1 MEGWSKTDVEPI
13 DPRDAEEAVKAF
25 RGCLREEKRLRERG
39 EGRGAKEARRKSG
52 KKYEAI
58 ARMLTRRFR
67 RYAKGAFG
75 DDLPHLVVEAQ
86 GEMNTL
92 LCSDLMDLE
101 PKNELY
107 ERRFNLCVKR
117 LMRDAVR
124 RVRVQY
130 DMPANGE
137 SAIWDYVP
145 DSLQSSG
152 ERPDDEDMRQT
163 QPPDDATSGALE
175 LTLGNNIVGR
185 LLSHVPNEK
194 LQRIFVLKDIEGLKW
209 SEVAREVGVSEST
222 AKRHHKWVRETLRR
236 VARQMRLERKEK
248 R

>member
-1 MEGWSKTDVEPI
+1 MEGRSKTDVEQI

-25 RGCLREEKRLRERG
+25 RGYLREENRLRERG
-39 EGRGAKEARRKSG
+39 DGRGAKEARRKAG
-52 KKYEAI
+52 RKYEAV

-67 RYAKGAFG
+67 GYAKGAFRDG
-75 DDLPHLVVEAQ
+75 LPHLVVEAQ
-86 GEMNTL
+86 DEMNAL

-130 DMPANGE
+130 DIPANGE
-137 SAIWDYVP
+137 IAIWDYVP
-145 DSLQSSG
+145 DSLQSSS
-152 ERPDDEDMRQT
+152 ERPDDEGTRQI
-163 QPPDDATSGALE
+163 QPPDEATNEALE
-175 LTLGNNIVGR
+175 QTLGNNIVGR
-185 LLSHVPNEK
+185 LLSHVPDEK
-194 LQRIFVLKDIEGLKW
+194 QLRIFILKDMEGLTW
-209 SEVAREVGVSEST
+209 PEVAREVGVSEST
-222 AKRHHKWVRETLRR
+222 AKRHHKGVRETLRS
-236 VARQMRLERKEK
+236 VARQMGLERKEK

>member
-1 MEGWSKTDVEPI
+1 MEGWSRKDVEPI
-13 DPRDAEEAVKAF
+13 EPGDAEEAVRAF
-25 RGCLREEKRLRERG
+25 RRYLRKEKRLKEQG
-39 EGRGAKEARRKSG
+39 DVRGAREARREAG
-52 KKYEAI
+52 KEYEAI
-58 ARMLTRRFR
+58 AKMLTWRFR

-86 GEMNTL
+86 GEMTTL

-117 LMRDAVR
+117 LMRDAVK

-130 DMPANGE
+130 DMPANDE
-137 SAIWDYVP
+137 IAIWDYVP
-145 DSLQSSG
+145 ESLQGSE
-152 ERPDDEDMRQT
+152 ERPDDEEIRQI
-163 QPPDDATSGALE
+163 QPPDDAVKE
-175 LTLGNNIVGR
+175 IMEQTLGNEIVRR

-194 LQRIFVLKDIEGLKW
+194 QLRIFILKGMEGRTW

-222 AKRHHKWVRETLRR
+222 AKRHYKWVRVTLQR
-236 VARQMRLERKEK
+236 VARQMGMERKEK

>member
-1 MEGWSKTDVEPI
+1 MEGWSKKDVEPI
-13 DPRDAEEAVKAF
+13 DPGDAEEAVKAF
-25 RGCLREEKRLRERG
+25 RGYLREEKRLKEQG
-39 EGRGAKEARRKSG
+39 DGRGAREARREADKR
-52 KKYEAI
+52 YEAI
-58 ARMLTRRFR
+58 VKMLTRRFR

-86 GEMNTL
+86 DEMNAL

-137 SAIWDYVP
+137 IAMWGYVP
-145 DSLQSSG
+145 ESLQGSEES
-152 ERPDDEDMRQT
+152 PDDEEPRQI
-163 QPPDDATSGALE
+163 QPSDDATREILE
-175 LTLGNNIVGR
+175 QALGNEIVHR
-185 LLSHVPNEK
+185 LLSHVPDEK
-194 LQRIFVLKDIEGLKW
+194 QRRIFVLKGMESLTW

-222 AKRHHKWVRETLRR
+222 AKRHYKWVKETLQC
-236 VARQMRLERKEK
+236 VARQMGLERKEK

>member
-1 MEGWSKTDVEPI
+1 MEGWSKKDVEPI
-13 DPRDAEEAVKAF
+13 DPKDAEEAVKAF
-25 RGCLREEKRLRERG
+25 RGYLREEKRLKEQG
-39 EGRGAKEARRKSG
+39 DGRGAREARREAE

-58 ARMLTRRFR
+58 AKTLTRRFR

-75 DDLPHLVVEAQ
+75 EDLPHLVVEAQ
-86 GEMNTL
+86 DEMNAL
-92 LCSDLMDLE
+92 LCSDLMDLD

-137 SAIWDYVP
+137 IAMWDYVP
-145 DSLQSSG
+145 ESLQGSE
-152 ERPDDEDMRQT
+152 ERPDDEETRQI
-163 QPPDDATSGALE
+163 QPPDDAARAILE
-175 LTLGNNIVGR
+175 QTLGNDIVRR
-185 LLSHVPNEK
+185 LLSHVPDEK
-194 LQRIFVLKDIEGLKW
+194 QRRIFVLKGMEGLTW
-209 SEVAREVGVSEST
+209 SEVAWEVGVSEST
-222 AKRHHKWVRETLRR
+222 AKRHYKWVRETLQH
-236 VARQMRLERKEK
+236 VARQMGLERKEK

>member
-1 MEGWSKTDVEPI
+1 MEGWSRKDVEPI
-13 DPRDAEEAVKAF
+13 DPRNAEEAVRAF
-25 RGCLREEKRLRERG
+25 RGYLREEKRLKERG
-39 EGRGAKEARRKSG
+39 DVRGAREARREADKE
-52 KKYEAI
+52 YEAI
-58 ARMLTRRFR
+58 AKMLTRRFR

-86 GEMNTL
+86 GEMNAL

-130 DMPANGE
+130 DMSANGE
-137 SAIWDYVP
+137 IAIRDYVP
-145 DSLQSSG
+145 ESLQGSE
-152 ERPDDEDMRQT
+152 ERPDDEKTRQI
-163 QPPDDATSGALE
+163 QPPDDAVKEILE
-175 LTLGNNIVGR
+175 QTLGNEIVRR
-185 LLSHVPNEK
+185 LLSHVPDES
-194 LQRIFVLKDIEGLKW
+194 QRRIFLLKRVEGRTW
-209 SEVAREVGVSEST
+209 PEVAREVGVSEST
-222 AKRHHKWVRETLRR
+222 AKRHCAWVVKNLQR
-236 VARQMRLERKEK
+236 VARQMGLERKEK